1 MKVFIDTNVLISAAL
16 NPDSVPFHAYV
27 KATSYPNHGIICE
40 QNIDEMRRVFK
51 IKLPKKL
58 SSLERFLE
66 IALLTLELVPVPTE
80 EQPAEKKI
88 RDIADRTLFRAAF
101 VAGADIIVI
110 GDKDLLESGI
120 IDPEIMTLAEFMGF
134 LIICN

>member
-40 QNIDEMRRVFK
+40 QNIDEMRRIFK
-51 IKLPKKL
+51 KKLPTK
-58 SSLERFLE
+58 
-66 IALLTLELVPVPTE
+66 
-80 EQPAEKKI
+80 EQPAEKQI

-101 VAGADIIVI
+101 VAGADIIVT
-110 GDKDLLESGI
+110 GDKDLLESSI
-120 IDPEIMTLAEFMGF
+120 TDPAIMTPAEFIGHV
-134 LIICN
+134 